1 MNANEGM
8 KYSKSRAHLQVKLP
22 CQNPGNTSIFLAL
35 CQTEQGLDELKTAD
49 ETEILF
55 IYYFIY
61 ISGLFYIHLVPST
74 LA

>member
-8 KYSKSRAHLQVKLP
+8 KYSKSGAHLQVKLP

-55 IYYFIY
+55 I
-61 ISGLFYIHLVPST
+61 HLACFT
-74 LA
+74 FTWF